1 MKQYYI
7 YKTTNLINQKQY
19 IGKHYGELND
29 SYLGSGKLIKKAI
42 AKYGKENFQKEIL
55 CIVQNNE
62 EANLKEKE
70 FIEYYNAVKSD
81 DFYNLHEGGDGGNN
95 NQKIS
100 ESLSG
105 SKHPMY
111 GKHHS
116 EETKEKLRKSSLAYW
131 TEEKRKERSIQY
143 TGEKNPMYGKT
154 KSKESEQKRIQN
166 TDFSAYRTSD
176 YRKKMSI
183 AVSGSKN
190 GNYGNIG
197 EKAKNGKQV
206 CMCDNNWNIIKIF
219 NTKKMALE
227 FLNIKGHSG
236 LNDAIKNKRKY
247 RNYYWKIFDK
257 V

>member
-42 AKYGKENFQKEIL
+42 EKYGKENFKKEIL
-55 CIVQNNE
+55 YIAKDND
-62 EANLKEKE
+62 EANIKEKE
-70 FIEYYNAVKSD
+70 FIKIYNAVKD
-81 DFYNLHEGGDGGNN
+81 ANFYNLHEGGDGGNN

-100 ESLSG
+100 KSLSED
-105 SKHPMY
+105 KHPMY

-116 EETKEKLRKSSLAYW
+116 QETKEKLRNSSLAYW
-131 TEEKRKERSIQY
+131 TEDKRKERSEQY
-143 TGEKNPMYGKT
+143 SGEGNPMYGKK
-154 KSKESEQKRIQN
+154 KSIESELKRIQN
-166 TDFSAYRTSD
+166 TDFAAYRTSE
-176 YRKKMSI
+176 YRQKMSS

-206 CMCDNNWNIIKIF
+206 CMCDDNWSIIKIF
-219 NTKKMALE
+219 NTKQMVLE
-227 FLNIKGHSG
+227 FLNIKGHSS
-236 LNDAIKNKRKY
+236 LNNAIKNKRKY
-247 RNYYWKIFDK
+247 KGYYWKMFDK